1 MGRNFAFR
9 PYFKDGLS
17 GKAGRYFALGTT
29 SKKRGYF
36 FSYPVHYR
44 GKTLGVI
51 VVKIDINDIE
61 NDWNDPLTDILVT
74 DEDGVIF
81 LSTRPEW
88 KFRTLA
94 PLSQADLQRIL
105 SSLRYGEE
113 ALEALNVIRRKDRGW
128 HRGCDPG
135 GR

>member
-1 MGRNFAFR
+1 M
-9 PYFKDGLS
+9 
-17 GKAGRYFALGTT
+17 
-29 SKKRGYF
+29 
-36 FSYPVHYR
+36 HYR